1 MADISLAEEWS
12 DRSPESRRGILMSM
26 QAVTPDGAIRRYGLN
41 GEEYYQIA
49 VNGVY
54 PEWMSEYPDLLAA
67 VKHSETLTPE
77 QWQEALFAEN
87 DRIREAIAARRKL
100 QRR

>member
-1 MADISLAEEWS
+1 MADMTLAEEWA

-54 PEWMSEYPDLLAA
+54 PEWMVDDEDLMAA
-67 VKHSETLTPE
+67 VKHSESLTPE
-77 QWQEALFAEN
+77 QWREALAAEN
-87 DRIREAIAARRKL
+87 DRIRDAIAARRKL